1 MSTEGTSTDGPSTEG
16 RWDESSEL
24 HASPWAAGLT
34 VFASVLMIVDGVFGV
49 LTGVAALLNDKI
61 YVSTPGYLYAYDL
74 TTWGWIHL
82 LLGVLIGLAGLA
94 VLRGQAWGRFTGM
107 AMAALSL
114 VANFLFIPHYP
125 FWSIL
130 IIALDVAIIWAL
142 AVYRRDPARS

>member
-1 MSTEGTSTDGPSTEG
+1 MSEGTRTEGMRGG
-16 RWDESSEL
+16 SSEF
-24 HASPWAAGLT
+24 HGSPWAAGLA
-34 VFASVLMIVDGVFGV
+34 VFAGVLMIVDGVFGV

-94 VLRGQAWGRFTGM
+94 VLRGQTWGRFTGM
-107 AMAALSL
+107 VMAGLSII
-114 VANFLFIPHYP
+114 ANFLFIPHYP

-142 AVYRRDPARS
+142 AVYRRDPVRS

>member
-1 MSTEGTSTDGPSTEG
+1 MG
-16 RWDESSEL
+16 RKQRAPQL
-24 HASPWAAGLT
+24 PVGNRARG
-34 VFASVLMIVDGVFGV
+34 IRRCVDDRGCRVRRV
-49 LTGVAALLNDKI
+49 TGIAALLNDKI
-61 YVSTPGYLYAYDL
+61 YVSTPEYLYAYDL

-94 VLRGQAWGRFTGM
+94 VLRGQTWGRFTGM
-107 AMAALSL
+107 VMAGLSL

-142 AVYRRDPARS
+142 AVYRRDPVRS